1 MFVHDK
7 WIPLYFFIVSS
18 LFLLYMKKYKRLC
31 KVIGITILF
40 YLGQQ
45 LLMLSNVE
53 VVQFVSL
60 LFMMIVR
67 LMPTYI
73 VALILMYDY
82 QPSEVISALQS
93 IHVPRAFI
101 IALSI
106 TLRYIPT
113 FFRELRYIN
122 ESMRLRGIRFE
133 IKNIINGFLEDNGEY
148 LFILKNNG
156 KKVIYE
162 TFRLGF
168 KKAMAELGM
177 EHTIHDTRHTFASML
192 NQVGANDVVISNLA
206 GHEDKEFTK
215 RAYTHAELED
225 LENAIKLLQ

>member
-1 MFVHDK
+1 
-7 WIPLYFFIVSS
+7 
-18 LFLLYMKKYKRLC
+18 
-31 KVIGITILF
+31 
-40 YLGQQ
+40 
-45 LLMLSNVE
+45 MLSNIE
-53 VVQFVSL
+53 VVQFVSM

-113 FFRELRYIN
+113 FFKELRYIN

-133 IKNIINGFLEDNGEY
+133 F
-148 LFILKNNG
+148 KNNC
-156 KKVIYE
+156 K
-162 TFRLGF
+162 
-168 KKAMAELGM
+168 ELWVLCGP
-177 EHTIHDTRHTFASML
+177 TLFA
-192 NQVGANDVVISNLA
+192 V
-206 GHEDKEFTK
+206 
-215 RAYTHAELED
+215 
-225 LENAIKLLQ
+225 

>member
-1 MFVHDK
+1 MFAHDR
-7 WIPLYFFIVSS
+7 WIPLYFFVVSS

-31 KVIGITILF
+31 KTIVITILF
-40 YLGQQ
+40 YFGEQ

-53 VVQFVSL
+53 VMQFVSM
-60 LFMMIVR
+60 LFMMVVR

-73 VALILMYDY
+73 VALILIYDY

-122 ESMRLRGIRFE
+122 ESMRLRGIHFE
-133 IKNIINGFLEDNGEY
+133 IKNIVKSFGYFVVPQ
-148 LFILKNNG
+148 LFRCLIL
-156 KKVIYE
+156 
-162 TFRLGF
+162 
-168 KKAMAELGM
+168 ADEL
-177 EHTIHDTRHTFASML
+177 TS
-192 NQVGANDVVISNLA
+192 A
-206 GHEDKEFTK
+206 G
-215 RAYTHAELED
+215 L
-225 LENAIKLLQ
+225 

>member
-1 MFVHDK
+1 MSYRINPLVLIFYNILIPCILMFVHDK

-31 KVIGITILF
+31 KAIGITILF

-45 LLMLSNVE
+45 LLMLSNIE
-53 VVQFVSL
+53 VVQFVSM

-133 IKNIINGFLEDNGEY
+133 MKSIVKSFGYFVVPQLFRCLILADELTSAGLCKGIDCTERRTSYYNIRFGIKDALVTVAICLGLVGE
-148 LFILKNNG
+148 
-156 KKVIYE
+156 
-162 TFRLGF
+162 
-168 KKAMAELGM
+168 
-177 EHTIHDTRHTFASML
+177 ML
-192 NQVGANDVVISNLA
+192 WVRMS
-206 GHEDKEFTK
+206 
-215 RAYTHAELED
+215 
-225 LENAIKLLQ
+225 

>member
-31 KVIGITILF
+31 KVIFITILF
-40 YLGQQ
+40 YIGQQ

-53 VVQFVSL
+53 VVQFVSM

-133 IKNIINGFLEDNGEY
+133 MKNIIKSFGYFVVPQ
-148 LFILKNNG
+148 LFRCLILADELTAALDPETSQEIMNLLLSL
-156 KKVIYE
+156 KKPDRLIILATHNPVIWE
-162 TFRLGF
+162 KADEVIRLN
-168 KKAMAELGM
+168 
-177 EHTIHDTRHTFASML
+177 TI
-192 NQVGANDVVISNLA
+192 
-206 GHEDKEFTK
+206 
-215 RAYTHAELED
+215 
-225 LENAIKLLQ
+225 